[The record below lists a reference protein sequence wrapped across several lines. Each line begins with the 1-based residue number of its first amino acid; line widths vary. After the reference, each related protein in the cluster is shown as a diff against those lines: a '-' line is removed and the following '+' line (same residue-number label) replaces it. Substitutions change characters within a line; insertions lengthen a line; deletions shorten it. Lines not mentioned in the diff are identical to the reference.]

1 MTSSDRT
8 SSLSKFT
15 PKVLGDKGRLPRKGS
30 NQVRFQISKTKTCFG
45 QIPKLS
51 SFQGLNVDPCKCR
64 WSRTQ
69 WELRGSGGLR
79 SNLRA
84 RYLNDLSN
92 LRARYLNDLSPL
104 FS

>member
-1 MTSSDRT
+1 MTGSDRT
-8 SSLSKFT
+8 SSKFT

-30 NQVRFQISKTKTCFG
+30 NQVRFKISKTKTCFG
-45 QIPKLS
+45 QILKLS
-51 SFQGLNVDPCKCR
+51 SFQGLNIDPCKCR

-79 SNLRA
+79 INLRV
-84 RYLNDLSN
+84 RYLNDLS
-92 LRARYLNDLSPL
+92 AL